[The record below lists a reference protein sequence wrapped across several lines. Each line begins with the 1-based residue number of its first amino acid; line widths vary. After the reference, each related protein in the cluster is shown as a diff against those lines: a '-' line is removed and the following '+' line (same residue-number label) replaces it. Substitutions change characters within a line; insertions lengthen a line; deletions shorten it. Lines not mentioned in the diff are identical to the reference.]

1 MSVSQTEFITALL
14 DAGHPVPPG
23 LVNPDGFPATKR
35 FDVYRNNV
43 AVSLTDALET
53 AFPVIRKLI
62 GEDNFKAL
70 AGLYLRQHP
79 PSSPVLM
86 FYGGE
91 MPQFLAAF
99 EPLKHLPYLADIAR
113 LELALRESY
122 HAADAP
128 PFDPSALQA
137 LSEEALMASVFRLAP
152 PVRLIRSRY
161 PIHGIWQMNLVD
173 GAPKPAPE
181 GENVLIT
188 RPGFDPIMTKLVP
201 GGGAFVDRLLQG
213 IPFGEAL
220 AATTDILPKFNL
232 SEALVQLLE
241 AAAIESIEGDRS

>member
-14 DAGHPVPPG
+14 DAGHPVAPG
-23 LVNPDGFPATKR
+23 LVNPDGSPATKR

-122 HAADAP
+122 HAADP
-128 PFDPSALQA
+128 KPFDPGILQT
-137 LSEEALMASVFRLAP
+137 LSEEALLAAVIHVAP

-161 PIHGIWQMNLVD
+161 PIYGIWQMNMIE
-173 GAPKPAPE
+173 GAPKASGE
-181 GENVLIT
+181 GENVMIT
-188 RPGFDPIMTKLVP
+188 RPAFDPVLTKLVP
-201 GGGAFVDRLLQG
+201 GGGAFLDRLMQG
-213 IPFGEAL
+213 IPFGKALEATR
-220 AATTDILPKFNL
+220 AILPEFNL
-232 SEALVQLLE
+232 SEVLVQLLE